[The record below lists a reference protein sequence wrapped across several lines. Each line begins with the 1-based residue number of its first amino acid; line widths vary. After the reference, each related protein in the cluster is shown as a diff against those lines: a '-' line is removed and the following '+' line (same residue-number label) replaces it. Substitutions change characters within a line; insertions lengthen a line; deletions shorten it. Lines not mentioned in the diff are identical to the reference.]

1 MTGEG
6 LSYTGMLSR
15 DKVLGAL
22 EEKRTDFEQY
32 QDKQHSEQDT
42 RRHLLDLFLR
52 LSADEVMARVAA
64 REQEWPGALP
74 TAELDAAADL
84 CVPFAERWAN
94 HTEARRWAMTVL
106 QDRPAAA
113 VDGSQIPPSKDFS
126 VPLGAVQIGWYVN
139 HHAPGGKYEKDLYF
153 EVLPPQELDDDGGDG
168 DFPDWRVNQ
177 RRFVLECQYLVK
189 LIERFAQAPAPARP
203 LCFFDG
209 SFIISF
215 AGQIRPER
223 AGPYLDAVQALL
235 AASQARATPLVG
247 FVDSSGSRDV
257 VQLVNTAVGPP
268 FMSMSDGAL
277 LSVLLPNWG
286 DRSPFFTCARNDTL
300 SNTGKAAFYKDVAFC
315 YIRLSAER
323 PPARIELP
331 RWLFDSGQ
339 AEAIVDRVRAEC
351 VVGNGYPY
359 VIETADAVAVLK
371 QADRDHFYALFQ
383 QFAEKQGLPFQTTR
397 KRLSKQARR

>member
-1 MTGEG
+1 
-6 LSYTGMLSR
+6 MLSR
-15 DKVLGAL
+15 DKVLDAL
-22 EEKRTDFEQY
+22 EDKRTAFEQY
-32 QDKQHSEQDT
+32 QDRQHSEQDI
-42 RRHLLDLFLR
+42 RRRLLDSFVR
-52 LSADEVMARVAA
+52 LSAAEVEARVAE
-64 REQEWPGALP
+64 RGQDWPGALP

-84 CVPFAERWAN
+84 CIPFAERWAN
-94 HTEARRWAMTVL
+94 HTEARRWALSVL

-113 VDGSQIPPSKDFS
+113 VDGSQIPPSKDLS

-139 HHAPGGKYEKDLYF
+139 HHAPGGRYEKDLYF
-153 EVLPPQELDDDGGDG
+153 EVLPPQELGDEDGDG
-168 DFPDWRVNQ
+168 EFPDWRVNQ
-177 RRFVLECQYLVK
+177 RRFVLECEH
-189 LIERFAQAPAPARP
+189 LIALIDRFAEAEAESRP

-215 AGQIRPER
+215 AGQIRPTR
-223 AGPYLDAVQALL
+223 ADAYLAAVQALL
-235 AASQARATPLVG
+235 AASKARATPLVG

-257 VQLVNTAVGPP
+257 VQLVNTSAGPP

-277 LSVLLPNWG
+277 LAALLPNWG
-286 DRSPFFTCARNDTL
+286 DRSPFFICARNDTL

-331 RWLFDSGQ
+331 RWLFDAGQ
-339 AEAIVDRVRAEC
+339 SDAIVDRVRAEC

-383 QFAEKQGLPFQTTR
+383 QYAERQGLPFLVSR

>member
-1 MTGEG
+1 MI
-6 LSYTGMLSR
+6 TGMLSR
-15 DKVLGAL
+15 DKVLDAL

-32 QDKQHSEQDT
+32 QDRQHREQDT
-42 RRHLLDLFLR
+42 RRYLLDLFLR
-52 LSADEVMARVAA
+52 LSAAEVEARVAE
-64 REQEWPGALP
+64 RGQEWPGALP
-74 TAELDAAADL
+74 TAELDAAGAL
-84 CVPFAERWAN
+84 CIPFGQRWEN
-94 HTEARRWAMTVL
+94 HTEARRWAMSVL

-139 HHAPGGKYEKDLYF
+139 HHAPGGMYEKDLYF
-153 EVLPPQELDDDGGDG
+153 EVLPPQDLDDEGGDG

-177 RRFVLECQYLVK
+177 RRFVLECEQ
-189 LIERFAQAPAPARP
+189 LIELMNRFADAPAADRP

-223 AGPYLDAVQALL
+223 AAPYLDAVQALL
-235 AASQARATPLVG
+235 AAAKSSATPLVG

-277 LSVLLPNWG
+277 LAALLPNWG
-286 DRSPFFTCARNDTL
+286 DRSPFFICARNDTL

-331 RWLFDSGQ
+331 RWLFDGGQ

-383 QFAEKQGLPFQTTR
+383 HFAEKQGLPFHASR
-397 KRLSKQARR
+397 KRASKQARR

>member
-1 MTGEG
+1 
-6 LSYTGMLSR
+6 MLSR
-15 DKVLGAL
+15 DKVLDAL
-22 EEKRTDFEQY
+22 EDKRTAFEQY
-32 QDKQHSEQDT
+32 QDRQHSEQDI
-42 RRHLLDLFLR
+42 RRRLLDSFVR
-52 LSADEVMARVAA
+52 LSAAEVEARVAE
-64 REQEWPGALP
+64 RGQDWPGALP

-84 CVPFAERWAN
+84 CIPFAERWAN
-94 HTEARRWAMTVL
+94 HTEARRWALSVL

-113 VDGSQIPPSKDFS
+113 VDGSQIPPSKDLS

-139 HHAPGGKYEKDLYF
+139 HHAPGGRYEKDLYF
-153 EVLPPQELDDDGGDG
+153 EVLPPQELGDEDGDG
-168 DFPDWRVNQ
+168 EFPDWRVNQ
-177 RRFVLECQYLVK
+177 RRFVLECEH
-189 LIERFAQAPAPARP
+189 LIALIDRFAEAPVESRP

-215 AGQIRPER
+215 AGQIRPTR
-223 AGPYLDAVQALL
+223 ADAYLAAVQALL
-235 AASQARATPLVG
+235 AASKARATPLVG

-257 VQLVNTAVGPP
+257 VQLVNTAAGPP

-277 LSVLLPNWG
+277 LAALLPNWG
-286 DRSPFFTCARNDTL
+286 DRSPFFICARNDTL

-331 RWLFDSGQ
+331 RWLFDAGQ
-339 AEAIVDRVRAEC
+339 SDAIVDRVRAEC

-383 QFAEKQGLPFQTTR
+383 QYAERQGLPFLVSR